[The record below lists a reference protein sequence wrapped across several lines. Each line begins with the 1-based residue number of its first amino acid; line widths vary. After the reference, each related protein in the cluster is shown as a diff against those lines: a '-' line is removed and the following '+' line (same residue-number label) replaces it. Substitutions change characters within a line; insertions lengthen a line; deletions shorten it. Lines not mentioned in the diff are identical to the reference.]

1 MAIETQ
7 KTLSLLRSRGNLA
20 EVTEQWKQ
28 GRARGDTGA
37 KSFGRRVDLFGFC
50 DVIELDVHRGVGG
63 KLPRLTFYQVT
74 SRANMSARKK
84 KIGDNVD
91 IKQAVID
98 IMRCGGET
106 IVIGWDRIQV
116 PTKKPGVT
124 KTRWRYLAQ
133 RAAMNTEQ
141 GIYWEEVTL

>member
-20 EVTEQWKQ
+20 EVTEKWVK
-28 GRARGDTGA
+28 GFA
-37 KSFGRRVDLFGFC
+37 KGQSKGSPGHRKDLFGFC
-50 DVIELDVHRGVGG
+50 DVLELDTSG
-63 KLPRLTFYQVT
+63 LIPRVRFYQVT
-74 SRANMSARKK
+74 SRDNLGKRRKK
-84 KIGDNVD
+84 ITDTVN
-91 IKQAVID
+91 IKRAVID
-98 IMRCGGET
+98 IMKCGGET

-116 PTKKPGVT
+116 PTKNPGVT

-133 RAAMNTEQ
+133 RADMNTDQ

>member
-50 DVIELDVHRGVGG
+50 DVIELDTAAV
-63 KLPRLTFYQVT
+63 LPRIRFFQIT
-74 SRANMSARKK
+74 SRTNMSARKK
-84 KIGDNVD
+84 KIGDNID
-91 IKQAVID
+91 IKRAVLD
-98 IMRCGGET
+98 IMRCGGEA

-133 RAAMNTEQ
+133 RAASNTDQ

>member
-37 KSFGRRVDLFGFC
+37 TSFGRRVDLFGFG
-50 DVIELDVHRGVGG
+50 DVIELDTASVI
-63 KLPRLTFYQVT
+63 PRIRFFQIT
-74 SRANMSARKK
+74 SRTNMSARKK
-84 KIGDNVD
+84 KIGDNID
-91 IKQAVID
+91 IKRAVID

-116 PTKKPGVT
+116 PTKKPGIT

-133 RAAMNTEQ
+133 RAASNTDQ
-141 GIYWEEVTL
+141 GIYWEDVAL

>member
-7 KTLSLLRSRGNLA
+7 KTLSMLRSRGNLA

-37 KSFGRRVDLFGFC
+37 KSFGRRVDMFGFC
-50 DVIELDVHRGVGG
+50 DVIELDTRQEAWPIYRI
-63 KLPRLTFYQVT
+63 KFYQVT
-74 SRANMSARKK
+74 SRANMAARRK

-91 IKQAVID
+91 IKRAVLD
-98 IMRCGGET
+98 IMKCGGET

-133 RAAMNTEQ
+133 RAAMNTDQ

>member
-28 GRARGDTGA
+28 GRARGDTGV
-37 KSFGRRVDLFGFC
+37 KSFGRRVDLLGFC
-50 DVIELDVHRGVGG
+50 DVIELDTRKGEWPLNRI
-63 KLPRLTFYQVT
+63 KFYQVT
-74 SRANMSARKK
+74 SRSNMAARKK
-84 KIGDNVD
+84 KIGDNID
-91 IKQAVID
+91 IKRAVLD
-98 IMRCGGET
+98 IMKCGGET

-133 RAAMNTEQ
+133 RAAMNTDQ
-141 GIYWEEVTL
+141 GIYWEDVTL